1 MPNKTKGKS
10 KPNWYRINNAVGGG
24 PVTILIYDEIGYWGV
39 TAEQFVNEL
48 NTIDAEEIELRIN
61 SPGGSV
67 FEGMAIYNALRRH
80 KAKVNT
86 YIDGLAASMGSVI
99 ALAGDEVNM
108 AENAYYMI
116 HNPWGGC
123 YGEAKDMR
131 KYADRLDEMR
141 EQIANIYQAK
151 TGMDRDAILQAMDDE
166 TWYTGTTAQ
175 DAGFIDTLTETLDAA
190 ACYHGTDAAGRFG
203 KAPITIERASVEQ
216 EPPQPERPT
225 RLIAAKL
232 DLLRQEDN
240 L

>member
-1 MPNKTKGKS
+1 MPKKNKASS
-10 KPNWYRINNAVGGG
+10 KPSWYSIKNAAGGE
-24 PVTILIYDEIGYWGV
+24 PVTILIYDEIGLWGI
-39 TAEQFVNEL
+39 TAEEFVNQL
-48 NTIDAEEIELRIN
+48 NGIDAEEIDLRIN

-80 KAKVNT
+80 KAKIST
-86 YIDGLAASMGSVI
+86 YVDGLAASMGSVI

-123 YGEAKDMR
+123 WGEAKDMR
-131 KYADRLDEMR
+131 KYAERLDEMR

-151 TGMDRDAILQAMDDE
+151 TGLDRDAILQAMDDE
-166 TWYTGTTAQ
+166 TWYTGKTAQ
-175 DAGFIDTLTETLDAA
+175 DAGFVDNLTETLDAA
-190 ACYHGTDAAGRFG
+190 ACYHGTDAVGRFG
-203 KAPITIERASVEQ
+203 KAPITIERASVQ
-216 EPPQPERPT
+216 QDPPQPERPT

-232 DLLRQEDN
+232 DLLRATDN

>member
-10 KPNWYRINNAVGGG
+10 KPNWYRINNAVGSG

-203 KAPITIERASVEQ
+203 KAPITIERASEKP
-216 EPPQPERPT
+216 EPLQLASPT
-225 RLIAAKL
+225 NLYAVKH
-232 DLLRQEDN
+232 DLRRQEDN

>member
-1 MPNKTKGKS
+1 MPKKNKASS
-10 KPNWYRINNAVGGG
+10 KPSWYSIKNAAGGE
-24 PVTILIYDEIGYWGV
+24 PVTILIYDEIGLWGIS
-39 TAEQFVNEL
+39 AEEFVNQL
-48 NTIDAEEIELRIN
+48 NGIDAEDIDLRIN

-80 KAKVNT
+80 KAKIST
-86 YIDGLAASMGSVI
+86 YVDGLAASMGSVI

-123 YGEAKDMR
+123 WGEAKDMR

-151 TGMDRDAILQAMDDE
+151 TGLDRDAILQAMDDE
-166 TWYTGTTAQ
+166 TWYTGKTAQ
-175 DAGFIDTLTETLDAA
+175 DAGFVDNLTETLDAA
-190 ACYHGTDAAGRFG
+190 ACYYGTDAVGRFG
-203 KAPITIERASVEQ
+203 KAPITIERASVQ
-216 EPPQPERPT
+216 QDPPQPERPT

-232 DLLRQEDN
+232 DLLRATDN

>member
-1 MPNKTKGKS
+1 MPKKNKASS
-10 KPNWYRINNAVGGG
+10 KPSWYSIKNAAGGD
-24 PVTILIYDEIGYWGV
+24 PVTILIYDEIGLWGI
-39 TAEQFVNEL
+39 TAEEFVNQL
-48 NTIDAEEIELRIN
+48 NGIDAEEIDLRIN

-80 KAKVNT
+80 KAKIST
-86 YIDGLAASMGSVI
+86 YVDGLAASMGSVI

-123 YGEAKDMR
+123 WGEAKDMR

-151 TGMDRDAILQAMDDE
+151 TGLDRDAILQAMDDE
-166 TWYTGTTAQ
+166 TWYTGKTAQ
-175 DAGFIDTLTETLDAA
+175 DAGFVDNLTETLDAA
-190 ACYHGTDAAGRFG
+190 ACYHGTDAVGRFG
-203 KAPITIERASVEQ
+203 KAPITIERASVQ
-216 EPPQPERPT
+216 QDPPQPERPI

-232 DLLRQEDN
+232 DLLRATDN

>member
-1 MPNKTKGKS
+1 MPKKNKASS
-10 KPNWYRINNAVGGG
+10 KPSWYSIKNAAGGE
-24 PVTILIYDEIGYWGV
+24 PVTILIYDEIGLWGIS
-39 TAEQFVNEL
+39 AEEFVNQL
-48 NTIDAEEIELRIN
+48 NGIDAEEIDLRIN

-80 KAKVNT
+80 KAKIST
-86 YIDGLAASMGSVI
+86 YVDGLAASMGSVI

-123 YGEAKDMR
+123 WGEAKDMR
-131 KYADRLDEMR
+131 KYAERLDEMR

-151 TGMDRDAILQAMDDE
+151 TGLDRDAILQAMDDE
-166 TWYTGTTAQ
+166 TWYTGKTAQ
-175 DAGFIDTLTETLDAA
+175 DAGFVDNLTETLDAA
-190 ACYHGTDAAGRFG
+190 ACYHGTDAVGRFG
-203 KAPITIERASVEQ
+203 KAPITIERASVQ
-216 EPPQPERPT
+216 QDPPQPERPT

-232 DLLRQEDN
+232 DLLRATDN

>member
-1 MPNKTKGKS
+1 MPKKNKASS
-10 KPNWYRINNAVGGG
+10 KPSWYSIKNAAGGE
-24 PVTILIYDEIGYWGV
+24 PVTILIYDEIGLWGI
-39 TAEQFVNEL
+39 TAEEFVNQL
-48 NTIDAEEIELRIN
+48 NGIDAEEIDLRIN

-80 KAKVNT
+80 KAKIST
-86 YIDGLAASMGSVI
+86 YVDGLAASMGSVI

-123 YGEAKDMR
+123 WGEAKDMR

-151 TGMDRDAILQAMDDE
+151 TGLDRDAILQAMDDE
-166 TWYTGTTAQ
+166 TWYTGKTAQ
-175 DAGFIDTLTETLDAA
+175 DAGFVDNLTETLDAA
-190 ACYHGTDAAGRFG
+190 ACYHGTDAVGRFG
-203 KAPITIERASVEQ
+203 KAPITIERASVQ
-216 EPPQPERPT
+216 QDPPQPERPT

-232 DLLRQEDN
+232 ELLRATDN

>member
-1 MPNKTKGKS
+1 MPKKNKGSS
-10 KPNWYRINNAVGGG
+10 KPSWYSIKNAAGGE
-24 PVTILIYDEIGYWGV
+24 PVTILIYDEIGLWGI
-39 TAEQFVNEL
+39 TAEEFVNQL
-48 NTIDAEEIELRIN
+48 NGIDAEEIDLRIN

-80 KAKVNT
+80 KAKIST
-86 YIDGLAASMGSVI
+86 YVDGLAASMGSVI

-123 YGEAKDMR
+123 WGEAKDMR

-151 TGMDRDAILQAMDDE
+151 TGLDRDAILQAMDDE
-166 TWYTGTTAQ
+166 TWYTGKTAQ
-175 DAGFIDTLTETLDAA
+175 DAGFVDNLTETLDAA
-190 ACYHGTDAAGRFG
+190 ACYHGTDAVGRFG
-203 KAPITIERASVEQ
+203 KAPITIERASVQ
-216 EPPQPERPT
+216 QDPPPPERPT

-232 DLLRQEDN
+232 DLLRATDN